1 MINWGLALITGGAS
15 LLVEGASEIF
25 TGKSIDDNVSDW
37 WDEVSGKNDAR
48 EANRKAREQSAK
60 GFLSTRTGQIEYLP
74 VVYGTRRLG
83 GVEIFRSSAGTRT
96 DNVEGQSVNIDNAY
110 LWRIVVHSVEA
121 TSASDYEIDEVPV
134 TVDASGAVTDTTYA
148 GYAWFASSPD
158 GVSGISSHPLWAEFR
173 AAVGSDWTDDDKLID
188 VCFTL
193 QKLAWDR
200 DTYSGIPTVTTLVT
214 GKTDNAVDA
223 VIDYLQS
230 TTYGLGIPPA
240 EFNTVDNSTASAT
253 AGASYNLWGTTFG
266 KRFEMNA
273 AIDTGTEIFD
283 NVYSNMLDAARA
295 KLSYTEDGWTIRL
308 KDQPQTPVALTE
320 DDIIGSVQYQL
331 GKVES
336 RITRVVVKFVNR
348 LNRYKDDEVYYPTDD
363 VQFQAALAE
372 DNGKYKEQTYN
383 ATWCTDQAHAE
394 DYAKWL
400 WTKNREGKAIS
411 MTVGTIGFKLES
423 SDVIAVTLPSADL
436 AGDLFQITSIEY
448 DKDSV
453 AFKIDAMPYDA
464 SLATGDTIATPVVAT
479 PPEVSDA
486 RVVSAP
492 SGLSVSQGK
501 YLSAGEVVLS
511 WTPSTNQ
518 YVQKYSGYLI
528 PLNDPDNLLDD
539 GSKIPFTVS
548 SRERSVKFGYLKE
561 GDYTAYVKAES
572 DLSSSPY
579 TTFGFTV
586 TIPKVPAVRRLELFG
601 QANDDQFVGQDA
613 KFSWAQISIQEFY
626 DLGYEP
632 VNQGAGAG
640 ALDYYLEGYEVT
652 VEDIDGTVRRVDFV
666 KENQYTYSFEKNLED
681 ANRSASDAIEV
692 VRTFRVKVKAKT
704 KQNLFSET
712 AAVIEVENIAPES
725 PSGIAVEEDFYQA
738 FLSYTAPTDPDWQG
752 VEVHLSTSAG
762 FTPSAATLVG
772 KGPDT
777 SWKLKNLTMETTYYL
792 KLVPYDVFGA
802 GTTSSEFSFTTTK
815 LTGASITDVQPET
828 IISGSLGV
836 ELNLQAGGFI
846 KTLHTEGAST
856 FETYQGLVDRPSVS
870 SLPLTFHQWNPGNL
884 TSNFSVDA
892 GGTLRAEGAII
903 EGEIVATSLTLA
915 DSTVVTGVDEI
926 TGNQIVYVYQTS
938 ASQPATPTGT
948 NPAGWSTTPTARV
961 TGQYVWVS
969 QATKKNTGELIGAW
983 STPVEFTGDQG
994 DQGIQGPQG
1003 VQGPA
1008 GADGQSLYTWI
1019 KYGDDAAGTGI
1030 TDNPLGKA
1038 YIGVAYNNTSPTES
1052 TNPADYTWSKIE
1064 GDQGIQGPSGAD
1076 GQSLYTWIKYGDDA
1090 IGTGLSDSPVGKSY
1104 IGIAYNKSTAS
1115 ESTNPADYAW
1125 SKMEGDQGATGPQG
1139 PQGPQGDPGILPAPD
1154 NVNPGLYADSTHL
1167 GYHDS
1172 GAWKTYMDNTGK
1184 FFLTGTSGN
1193 SLYWDGVDTLT
1204 VDGDVNAKT
1213 LSLSGGTVAPSVS
1226 GLYGDQS
1233 RIGYWD
1239 SVEGWQNYI
1248 AADGSFRVNGLG
1260 AIELDASGRLTI
1272 SSGKASSQDASPGLW
1287 LGVDADNVA
1296 KVSMGDSVSFL
1307 RWDGDDLSVS
1317 GVLSRV
1323 LSRAMVDTFDIAVS
1337 DTGYIWS
1344 DSCTN
1349 VSGQQVVVGQ
1359 QTSSPYSCIINDD
1372 GSYTTNAMTGSGNPR
1387 GVVSV
1392 GGSIVAVGWG
1402 ALWRSTTGGATWTQ
1416 STVAGAFDKVVY
1428 GSGVYIAVG
1437 GVSSLPSSAAAILRS
1452 TDGVTFSPVTAPS
1465 VNRLTS
1471 VVYSKASGRFVAVS
1485 PDSGK
1490 LVYSTDGVTWSVGAS
1505 ITTSTSGGMSYDEV
1519 DGVVT
1524 IAIGTQVYNSDNGET
1539 VDALG
1544 STSSTVRASDFIPQF
1559 NLTVVCGLTSSDISY
1574 LKFPDRLS
1582 KVSPGL
1588 YGQHARWNPV
1598 QGRLYTGTASTIL
1611 RTI

>member
-1 MINWGLALITGGAS
+1 MINWGLAIITGGAS
-15 LLVEGASEIF
+15 LVFEGVSEVV

-37 WDEVSGKNDAR
+37 WDDVTGKDDAR
-48 EANRKAREQSAK
+48 EALRKAREQSAK

-83 GVEIFRSSAGTRT
+83 GVEIFRASAGTRT

-158 GVSGISSHPLWAEFR
+158 GVSGISSHPLWTEFR
-173 AAVGSDWTDDDKLID
+173 TAVGPDWTDDDKLID

-230 TTYGLGIPPA
+230 TTYGLGIHPA

-273 AIDTGTEIFD
+273 SIDTGTEIFD

-363 VQFQAALAE
+363 AQFQAALAE

-394 DYAKWL
+394 DYAKWQ

-453 AFKIDAMPYDA
+453 AFKIDAMPYDS
-464 SLATGDTIATPVVAT
+464 SLATGDTIATPVVPT
-479 PPEVSDA
+479 PPEVSDP
-486 RVVSAP
+486 RSVPSP
-492 SGLSVSQGK
+492 SGLAISQGK

-511 WTPSTNQ
+511 WTPSANQ
-518 YVQKYSGYLI
+518 YVSRYSGYLI

-539 GSKIPFTVS
+539 GSKIPFVVS

-579 TTFGFTV
+579 TTSNFTV

-601 QANDDQFVGQDA
+601 QANDDQFVGQEA
-613 KFSWAQISIQEFY
+613 KFAWAQISIQEFY

-666 KENQYTYSFEKNLED
+666 KESQYTYSFEKNLED

-692 VRTFRVKVKAKT
+692 VRAFRVKVKAKT

-712 AAVIEVENIAPES
+712 AAVIEVENVAPEH
-725 PSGIAVEEDFYQA
+725 PSGIAIEEDFYQA

-792 KLVPYDVFGA
+792 RLIPYDVFGA

-815 LTGASITDVQPET
+815 LTGASITDIEPET

-938 ASQPATPTGT
+938 ATQPATPTGT
-948 NPAGWSTTPTARV
+948 NPVGWSTTPTARV
-961 TGQYVWVS
+961 TGQFVWGS
-969 QATKKNTGELIGAW
+969 QATKKNTGELIGTW
-983 STPVEFTGDQG
+983 STPVKFTGDQG
-994 DQGIQGPQG
+994 D
-1003 VQGPA
+1003 
-1008 GADGQSLYTWI
+1008 
-1019 KYGDDAAGTGI
+1019 
-1030 TDNPLGKA
+1030 
-1038 YIGVAYNNTSPTES
+1038 E
-1052 TNPADYTWSKIE
+1052 
-1064 GDQGIQGPSGAD
+1064 
-1076 GQSLYTWIKYGDDA
+1076 
-1090 IGTGLSDSPVGKSY
+1090 
-1104 IGIAYNKSTAS
+1104 
-1115 ESTNPADYAW
+1115 
-1125 SKMEGDQGATGPQG
+1125 
-1139 PQGPQGDPGILPAPD
+1139 GILPAPD

-1172 GAWKTYMDNTGK
+1172 GTWKTYMDNTGK

-1193 SLYWDGVDTLT
+1193 SLYWDGGDTLT
-1204 VDGDVNAKT
+1204 VGNPTGDRMVYSPSGLEVVGTISASEITGAKI
-1213 LSLSGGTVAPSVS
+1213 SGRLLVDSESGNGTVGPQVVS
-1226 GLYGDQS
+1226 FSTQGSAGGNPPLPATYSIDTGTLYGP
-1233 RIGYWD
+1233 D
-1239 SVEGWQNYI
+1239 STETGATNKVTRYDAGI
-1248 AADGSFRVNGLG
+1248 AVGLSKGGGGVYVTATARYTSKPPADVYHLRVNGRRNFF
-1260 AIELDASGRLTI
+1260 DAVLI
-1272 SSGKASSQDASPGLW
+1272 SDRVETMVFIYTGLE
-1287 LGVDADNVA
+1287 D
-1296 KVSMGDSVSFL
+1296 
-1307 RWDGDDLSVS
+1307 
-1317 GVLSRV
+1317 
-1323 LSRAMVDTFDIAVS
+1323 
-1337 DTGYIWS
+1337 Y
-1344 DSCTN
+1344 
-1349 VSGQQVVVGQ
+1349 
-1359 QTSSPYSCIINDD
+1359 
-1372 GSYTTNAMTGSGNPR
+1372 GSGNFYHTYR
-1387 GVVSV
+1387 GTLGFAHPLDGQFTAAYHPYTSSEVQ
-1392 GGSIVAVGWG
+1392 II
-1402 ALWRSTTGGATWTQ
+1402 TG
-1416 STVAGAFDKVVY
+1416 
-1428 GSGVYIAVG
+1428 
-1437 GVSSLPSSAAAILRS
+1437 SLPTTNLLDFSASAES
-1452 TDGVTFSPVTAPS
+1452 TFT
-1465 VNRLTS
+1465 
-1471 VVYSKASGRFVAVS
+1471 
-1485 PDSGK
+1485 
-1490 LVYSTDGVTWSVGAS
+1490 
-1505 ITTSTSGGMSYDEV
+1505 MSMY
-1519 DGVVT
+1519 
-1524 IAIGTQVYNSDNGET
+1524 
-1539 VDALG
+1539 
-1544 STSSTVRASDFIPQF
+1544 
-1559 NLTVVCGLTSSDISY
+1559 
-1574 LKFPDRLS
+1574 
-1582 KVSPGL
+1582 
-1588 YGQHARWNPV
+1588 
-1598 QGRLYTGTASTIL
+1598 
-1611 RTI
+1611 